1 MTPETKEEF
10 KNKAKSWI
18 YENHESIEMNCA
30 FVPIVAI
37 PEDEEDPNMW
47 VFENGSQ
54 CDASIGYEMIDLK
67 SDRGEPAV
75 ALIFVKGNSWE
86 DLDIYLED
94 IFENTDEAQKYVDQL
109 GVTYY

>member
-18 YENHESIEMNCA
+18 NENHDSIEMNCA
-30 FVPIVAI
+30 FVPNEAI
-37 PEDEEDPNMW
+37 PEDEEYPNMW

-75 ALIFVKGNSWE
+75 ALIFVKETHGKTSTSTSR
-86 DLDIYLED
+86 IYLK
-94 IFENTDEAQKYVDQL
+94 IQTKRKS
-109 GVTYY
+109 T